1 MAPAVFSI
9 TNNGFLLIYMC
20 DVGASSD
27 SMGRY
32 S

>member
-20 DVGASSD
+20 DVGAISD
-27 SMGRY
+27 CMER
-32 S
+32 